1 MSYTNNKLGNKQI
14 CLTVNSQL
22 YDDFKR
28 MYPNTLRQAV
38 NVLLCKSV
46 KDPSF
51 LFSFLYSGE

>member
-1 MSYTNNKLGNKQI
+1 MSYSENKLGNQQI

-22 YDDFKR
+22 YCDFKR

-38 NVLLCKSV
+38 NVLLSKSV

-51 LFSFLYSGE
+51 LFNFLYSGE